1 MALSEF
7 EIKRMEKLVGDF
19 VARRR
24 PDARIRSK
32 VDLGFRVSGQSFEIF
47 EIRPLWDDP
56 SKIIETSVAKAT
68 FVKSKKNWKLF
79 WMRSDMKWHAHTPCP
94 TATSLEEA
102 LEIIEEDAYACFWG

>member
-68 FVKSKKNWKLF
+68 FVKSKQNWKLF

-94 TATSLEEA
+94 TAACLEEA